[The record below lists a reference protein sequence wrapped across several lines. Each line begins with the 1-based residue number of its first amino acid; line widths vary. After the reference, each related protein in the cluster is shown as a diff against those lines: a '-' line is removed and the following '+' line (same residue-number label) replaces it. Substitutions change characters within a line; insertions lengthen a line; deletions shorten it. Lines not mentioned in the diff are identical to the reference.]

1 MSRNPFQ
8 QLEEERRENEI
19 RLEKM
24 KQEMESVF
32 DQKVKEKIARLK
44 ESELNVIFFLLNDI
58 LFLLNFN
65 NLTNDEIL
73 I

>member
-1 MSRNPFQ
+1 
-8 QLEEERRENEI
+8 
-19 RLEKM
+19 M

-44 ESELNVIFFLLNDI
+44 ESELNVIFFLLN
-58 LFLLNFN
+58 FN